1 MADSAPPQFR
11 LPPAFEAW
19 FAARGWSPR
28 PHQLALA
35 QASLA
40 GESALLIAP
49 TGGGKTMAGF
59 LGSLIELSE
68 TSFPPPPAGEVPQRG
83 GGGRPSSAGSQSA
96 PLPSKAQAQ
105 PPLAAGEGAA
115 ASNLNKRPSLHTLYI
130 SPLKALAADVQ
141 RNVMTPVTEMGLP
154 LRIETRTGDTAT
166 HVRQRQRKNPP
177 DILLTTPEQLALL
190 IASDHAA
197 SFFAD
202 LRCVIIDEIH
212 AIAPSKRGDLLALGL
227 ATLAEWSP
235 ACRFLGLSATVRDPA
250 QLADWLNVRRPAT
263 NNKKTPV
270 RIISTPSTIAP
281 DISILV
287 SREHIPWSGHSGR
300 FAVGEV
306 YEAIRDATM
315 TLVFVNTRS
324 QAELLFQEL
333 WAANEDGLPI
343 ALHHGSLAREQRER
357 VEAAMAAG
365 QLKAVVCTSTLDLG
379 IDWGEVDLVIQMGA
393 PKGAARL
400 IQRIGRS
407 NHRMDEASKALLVPT
422 NRFEVLECRAA
433 EAAVEAGEIDG
444 DGPRSGALD
453 ILAQHVM
460 GRACGEGFQL
470 AALHEEIRRAQPYRD
485 LDWETFERIV
495 DFVATGGY
503 ALKTYD
509 RFHRIVRRADGLWV
523 ARTPRD
529 KQAHRMNVGA
539 IVEAPMLNIR
549 LASFAGRGAVQPSSP
564 PPAGEVPRRGGGG
577 KPGSAASQYATPTS
591 KAQAQARSAAGGA
604 TAPSNT
610 SKAQAQRP
618 RAAGEG
624 AAASKTTIRAGRK
637 LGEMEEYFLS
647 LLTSGDT
654 FLFGGEI
661 LRLIAVDGM
670 DALCTRAQSDSP
682 AIPTYNGGKFP
693 LSTFLADRVRHMI
706 HNPEEW
712 KHLPDPVRE
721 WFEIQEMR
729 SVIPPPDHL
738 LVETFPRADRHYL
751 VSYPFE
757 GRLAHQTLG
766 MLVTRRLERAG
777 AKPVG
782 FVASEYA
789 MAVWGMEDMRG
800 LDMDAIFHPDMLGDD
815 LEEWLDESALMKR
828 TFGHCAQISG
838 LIHRNL
844 PGSEKNSRQVT
855 FSTDLIF
862 DVLRSHEPDHILLQA
877 TRADAATGLLDVRR
891 LSDMLARI
899 HGHIVHQRLDRISPF
914 AVPVMLEVGRE
925 PVFGAS
931 AMEAILRE
939 AEADLIRDAMG

>member
-1 MADSAPPQFR
+1 MADTAPPSFR

-35 QASLA
+35 EESLS
-40 GESALLIAP
+40 GTSALLIAP
-49 TGGGKTMAGF
+49 TGGGKTLAGF
-59 LGSLIELSE
+59 LGTLIELAE
-68 TSFPPPPAGEVPQRG
+68 
-83 GGGRPSSAGSQSA
+83 RP
-96 PLPSKAQAQ
+96 K
-105 PPLAAGEGAA
+105 
-115 ASNLNKRPSLHTLYI
+115 SNSDIPSLHTLYI

-141 RNVMTPVTEMGLP
+141 RNLMTPVSEMALP
-154 LRIETRTGDTAT
+154 IRIETRTGDTAP
-166 HVRQRQRKNPP
+166 HIRQRQRKTPP

-202 LRCVIIDEIH
+202 LKCVIIDEIH

-235 ACRFLGLSATVRDPA
+235 TCRFLGLSATVRDPEHLAGWLDVRSPAA
-250 QLADWLNVRRPAT
+250 QPSAPPAKGVRGLTSKAQPQPPLAAGEGIAASNPENR
-263 NNKKTPV
+263 V
-270 RIISTPSTIAP
+270 RIIETPSILTP

-287 SREHIPWSGHSGR
+287 SRERIPWSGHSGR
-300 FAVGEV
+300 FAVPEV

-343 ALHHGSLAREQRER
+343 ALHHGSLARDQRER

-407 NHRMDEASKALLVPT
+407 NHRMDEASQAILVPT

-444 DGPRSGALD
+444 EGPRNGALD

-460 GRACGEGFQL
+460 GRACGEGFHL
-470 AALHEEIRRAQPYRD
+470 AALYDEIRRAQPYRD
-485 LDWETFERIV
+485 LDWETFERIA

-529 KQAHRMNVGA
+529 KQAHRMNIGA
-539 IVEAPMLNIR
+539 IVEAPMLSVR
-549 LASFAGRGAVQPSSP
+549 LASFAGK
-564 PPAGEVPRRGGGG
+564 AGL
-577 KPGSAASQYATPTS
+577 PGNAASEV
-591 KAQAQARSAAGGA
+591 GA
-604 TAPSNT
+604 PT

-618 RAAGEG
+618 RSAGEG
-624 AAASKTTIRAGRK
+624 AAASNRIIRPGRK

-647 LLTSGDT
+647 LLTPGDT

-661 LRLIAVDGM
+661 LRLLGIDGM
-670 DALCTRAQSDSP
+670 DALCARAQSDSP

-706 HNPEEW
+706 HNREAW

-721 WFEIQEMR
+721 WFEIQELR

-828 TFGHCAQISG
+828 TFAHCAQISG

-862 DVLRSHEPDHILLQA
+862 DVLRSHEPDHILLQT

-899 HGHIVHQRLDRISPF
+899 HGHIVHKPLAKISPF

-939 AEADLIRDAMG
+939 AEEDLVRDAMG